1 MFWGRLTIVFERI
14 IHLFIIRKRD
24 TVREESKSKM
34 SRVGTIKTIN
44 PLQKR
49 GCIIDDNDQE
59 IDFEI
64 VEGFPDFQIGQGVR
78 FQIKLT
84 TLGLMA
90 TNLLFL

>member
-1 MFWGRLTIVFERI
+1 M
-14 IHLFIIRKRD
+14 
-24 TVREESKSKM
+24 
-34 SRVGTIKTIN
+34 
-44 PLQKR
+44 QKR

-90 TNLLFL
+90 TNLLFLWFIRLIAFCEVER